1 MIMSLKNDAWVTEYT
16 KYQYKDTDYFF
27 TYFSEFSEGTWIC
40 EENELLDDI
49 SLLNES
55 IVKIDSLK
63 NEWVLDTVSDPDYDG
78 WEFSDNTPEDI
89 KKLTENIMEDEGAS
103 SLESNDWIYL
113 DTEYVVEG
121 GLNLE
126 H

>member
-1 MIMSLKNDAWVTEYT
+1 
-16 KYQYKDTDYFF
+16 
-27 TYFSEFSEGTWIC
+27 
-40 EENELLDDI
+40 
-49 SLLNES
+49 
-55 IVKIDSLK
+55 
-63 NEWVLDTVSDPDYDG
+63 
-78 WEFSDNTPEDI
+78 
-89 KKLTENIMEDEGAS
+89 MEDEGAS